1 MIWLNPRGV
10 VFDGAAWDGVRSVS
24 VSRRGEGVVVEYGDA
39 GPHPTFAD
47 VPRRRTVLVIER
59 ILTGNGAGSAHP
71 SQQGTLSWISAPS
84 LSEGSASQVT
94 ASVVIT
100 SIEHAVSTKHGMVQR
115 IEAVGV
121 STDGAADPLAITG
134 LAEQGGGA

>member
-10 VFDGAAWDGVRSVS
+10 VFDGAAWEGVRSVA
-24 VSRRGEGVVVEYGDA
+24 VSRRAEGVVVEYADR
-39 GPHPTFAD
+39 GPHPSFAD
-47 VPRRRTVLVIER
+47 VPRRRTTIVIER
-59 ILTGNGAGSAHP
+59 VLTREGVAPAHP

-84 LSEGSASQVT
+84 LSEGGTSQVT

-100 SIEHAVSTKHGMVQR
+100 GVEHTLSTKLGMVQR

-121 STDGAADPLAITG
+121 SPDGEADPVVITSLAG
-134 LAEQGGGA
+134 EGGGA